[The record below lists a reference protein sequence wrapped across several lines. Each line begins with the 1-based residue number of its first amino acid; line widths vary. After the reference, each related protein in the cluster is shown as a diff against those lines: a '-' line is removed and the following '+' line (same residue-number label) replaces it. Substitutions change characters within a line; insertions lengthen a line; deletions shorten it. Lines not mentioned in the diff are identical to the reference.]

1 MATPKPEPGYT
12 YHTGSLVPSTFTK
25 TGAAVA
31 LGTDGTNYTALQLD
45 ASGNLKTV
53 TGTEVSMSINVGDVE
68 IGAVELKNRDTDIR
82 AIIGSG
88 SAAGVNDDAVYV
100 VDANVSASLASW
112 SIGTGSADSSTRRVA
127 VARNSSLSI
136 TDPDEDRMAIVVSAS
151 VADVDDYALVVA
163 DPVVSASM
171 AAWTRGTGSADA
183 WTQRVAV
190 ARNSAFSISDPFE
203 DRMAIVVSASVAD
216 VDDYALVVADPVVSA
231 SLSISNTNPDLYGS
245 DAYVSGAVVNNGD
258 CKLQAV
264 WGYNS
269 GSASQFIQVFNTG
282 SFPSDGEIP
291 LTMFKTAAE
300 SNFYFDLSGK
310 FGIDCT
316 LGIVVCN
323 SSTGEVKASGDE
335 DCWFNVSYKV

>member
-1 MATPKPEPGYT
+1 
-12 YHTGSLVPSTFTK
+12 
-25 TGAAVA
+25 
-31 LGTDGTNYTALQLD
+31 
-45 ASGNLKTV
+45 
-53 TGTEVSMSINVGDVE
+53 
-68 IGAVELKNRDTDIR
+68 
-82 AIIGSG
+82 
-88 SAAGVNDDAVYV
+88 
-100 VDANVSASLASW
+100 
-112 SIGTGSADSSTRRVA
+112 
-127 VARNSSLSI
+127 
-136 TDPDEDRMAIVVSAS
+136 
-151 VADVDDYALVVA
+151 
-163 DPVVSASM
+163 
-171 AAWTRGTGSADA
+171 
-183 WTQRVAV
+183 
-190 ARNSAFSISDPFE
+190 
-203 DRMAIVVSASVAD
+203 MAIVVSASVAD